1 MQVSADSSADLRP
14 QLQVLNARNENIAED
29 LRAAHHGAV
38 PDARAPLRIL
48 YVHNSADIYGA
59 SRSLLRLLGAL
70 NRAKFSPLVLLP
82 EDGPLRPLIESHQIE
97 VVIHPGLS
105 VINRQVFHSWR
116 LLWFFAQFPASVIF
130 LWRLIR
136 RQQIDLVH
144 TNTGVILSPAL
155 SARLAGVPHVWH
167 VRDWFQE
174 FRRFWPWYARYMTG
188 CSARAIAVSEA
199 IAAQFPRRDKVM
211 VVHNGFSL
219 EEFAVPRDAYAQEF
233 RQRLKME
240 NEFVVGC
247 VGRIK
252 LVRKGQ
258 EVLIHAAALLA
269 QKNKHVKFVIVG
281 SPAPGSEDHLDK
293 LKALARELRVED
305 RVVFTGEISD
315 TRMVYPALDVFVLPS
330 AQPEPFGGVV
340 MEAMAMGVPVIATNI
355 GGSLDQV
362 AEGETGFLVPPAD
375 PQALAEKIMLLIDNA
390 ALRSRM
396 SAAGPRRIG
405 EKFSLTQMVNRF
417 EKLYEELAA
426 ERRARFTGY

>member
-1 MQVSADSSADLRP
+1 M
-14 QLQVLNARNENIAED
+14 RNS
-29 LRAAHHGAV
+29 V
-38 PDARAPLRIL
+38 APLRIL

-70 NRAKFSPLVLLP
+70 DRAKFSPLVVLP
-82 EDGPLRPLIESHQIE
+82 EDGPLRPLIEARQIE

-116 LLWFFAQFPASVIF
+116 LIWLFGQFPLSVTY

-136 RQQIDLVH
+136 RCKIDLVH

-155 SARLAGVPHVWH
+155 AARLGGVPHVWH

-174 FRRFWPWYARYMTG
+174 FRRFWPWYARYITG
-188 CSARAIAVSEA
+188 CSRCVLAVSEA
-199 IAAQFPRRDKVM
+199 IAAQFPRREKVL
-211 VVHNGFSL
+211 VFHNGFSL
-219 EEFAVPRDAYAQEF
+219 DEFAVPRDALALEF
-233 RQRLKME
+233 RRKWKLE

-258 EVLIHAAALLA
+258 EVLIRAAALLA
-269 QKNKHVKFVIVG
+269 QRGRRAKFVIVG
-281 SPAPGSEDHLDK
+281 SPAPGSENHLEQ
-293 LKALARELRVED
+293 LQQLVRELGLAD
-305 RVVFTGEISD
+305 RVVFTGEIKD
-315 TRMVYPALDVFVLPS
+315 TRTVYPALDLFVLPS

-355 GGSLDQV
+355 GGSCDQV

-375 PQALAEKIMLLIDNA
+375 PQALADKIALLMDDTK
-390 ALRSRM
+390 LRSRM
-396 SAAGPRRIG
+396 SAAGPRRIK

-417 EKLYEELAA
+417 EKLYEELAS
-426 ERRARFTGY
+426 ERCACLTSDR